1 MTINEGSNF
10 IAKDLNPPVRKV
22 SQTLQDMQSL
32 SPMEKQSVRSKRATK
47 NVTVDEPIMNKND
60 VPLSGDLH
68 LKVKLENET
77 SLLEAA
83 KYFDG
88 IQTRLQSPLEALKK
102 QDMQSLSPLKAFE
115 DEIQNTDKSNEEQ
128 AKETSL
134 LESDSSQGLQD
145 QALLEL
151 KPQTAVLPAVNGDT
165 TSSKQNT
172 KFEDSSRPLKALEDA
187 VASSLVSKQF
197 EEVKPVKAKN
207 KRPPQLDADGI
218 WLTSFFSKKNVDL
231 SGRPFVYGLV
241 VNDSTFG
248 GGTPESEY
256 PYYIIDV
263 MRGFLLKYDSKA
275 EGYVIDRALKKPIS
289 LDPEETTLYYL
300 YYGYMLWELHRTEAL
315 TEEILRLLESSIQL
329 ARRSSIYA
337 ETLIRSPEHLLES
350 PYEILYCFWEAMQG
364 NSSELVIISDN
375 LKEPQ
380 YAVYTN
386 SLPPFRF
393 ITELEATQL
402 VTCFLEKAFN
412 GLVPGKFY
420 NQNFI
425 QSFKDFLVSKKGI
438 STEVFNER
446 ISLVGVPFQ
455 NGFAC
460 IKNQAERPELLKYSH
475 STFVTSEINK
485 LQLQPRFL
493 VF

>member
-1 MTINEGSNF
+1 
-10 IAKDLNPPVRKV
+10 
-22 SQTLQDMQSL
+22 
-32 SPMEKQSVRSKRATK
+32 
-47 NVTVDEPIMNKND
+47 
-60 VPLSGDLH
+60 
-68 LKVKLENET
+68 
-77 SLLEAA
+77 
-83 KYFDG
+83 
-88 IQTRLQSPLEALKK
+88 
-102 QDMQSLSPLKAFE
+102 
-115 DEIQNTDKSNEEQ
+115 
-128 AKETSL
+128 
-134 LESDSSQGLQD
+134 
-145 QALLEL
+145 
-151 KPQTAVLPAVNGDT
+151 
-165 TSSKQNT
+165 
-172 KFEDSSRPLKALEDA
+172 
-187 VASSLVSKQF
+187 
-197 EEVKPVKAKN
+197 
-207 KRPPQLDADGI
+207 
-218 WLTSFFSKKNVDL
+218 
-231 SGRPFVYGLV
+231 
-241 VNDSTFG
+241 
-248 GGTPESEY
+248 
-256 PYYIIDV
+256 
-263 MRGFLLKYDSKA
+263 MRGFLLKYDSKT
-275 EGYVIDRALKKPIS
+275 EGYVIDRALKKPIY

-329 ARRSSIYA
+329 ARSSSIYA

-350 PYEILYCFWEAMQG
+350 PYEILYSFWEAMQG

-386 SLPPFRF
+386 SLPPFRY

-412 GLVPGKFY
+412 GLVPGKYY

-446 ISLVGVPFQ
+446 ISLVGVPFK

-460 IKNQAERPELLKYSH
+460 IKNEAERPELLEYSH

-493 VF
+493 TFLVENNCPINFYTLAQQCLNDPAFFTELRLKGENVFYKELLYFIASFYNILGLENFKIAQQTMPSAAAELNFQIEKVLCSLCFINSTTSNNTKFYV